1 MSENKQIEKHIF
13 GDQEADV
20 TGASILLDD
29 VTKSYGSGNPAVDH
43 LTLEI
48 PAGQT
53 VMFVGPSGCGKTT
66 TLKMI
71 NRLIEPT
78 EGHIIINGDDVT
90 TMNGDR
96 LRRHIGYV
104 IQAGGLLPHMSVA
117 ANIGIVPKMLG
128 WSKSRIADRVDELLD
143 LVSLDPGVYRDRYPR
158 ELSGGQQQRVGVA
171 RALAA
176 DPPVLLMDEPF
187 GAVDPIT
194 RQRLQEELIH
204 IQNELHKTIVFVT
217 HDFDEA
223 VKLGDWIVIFNEGAH
238 IMQYD
243 TPERIL
249 ANPSNEFVEDFIGS
263 GAGLMQLGLARVSD
277 VPLKEAVR
285 ARPGE
290 DSLEV
295 DRRLKAAGVRRVVVL
310 DRRDR
315 PVGWVSSKQ
324 ILRTSRIRS
333 DYNQELPIVGA
344 SSTLDDALD
353 TMLVAGS
360 TEAIVHGPRRRF
372 LGLITVNTVI
382 KAIEEISSR
391 APDEVSAPLGH
402 NTGSDSASSADS
414 SPAED
419 EASRRRTTSRHS
431 RERRPT
437 PPQRPPVVMG
447 MNERS
452 ANPGE
457 QSRIGLIV
465 QPIALL
471 LFLGGM
477 ILWLRMT
484 DLTETEQATL
494 ASKEL
499 RRLTLQHINLTI
511 VAAVIVLATAIPA
524 GIILTR
530 KPFAALTGPITMIA
544 NLGQAA
550 PTVGLVVLFAFW
562 LDFGYTAALVSL
574 VVYSFLP
581 VLKNTMVGL
590 KAVDPRLVEAAR
602 GMGMSNVAVLTK
614 VELPLA
620 VPVMLAGIRTA
631 LVLLVGSATLA
642 TFVNGGGLGLLIT
655 TGVNLNQVRVLI
667 FGSLLVAV
675 LALGVDWAARVIEY
689 FARPKGL

>member
-1 MSENKQIEKHIF
+1 
-13 GDQEADV
+13 
-20 TGASILLDD
+20 
-29 VTKSYGSGNPAVDH
+29 
-43 LTLEI
+43 
-48 PAGQT
+48 
-53 VMFVGPSGCGKTT
+53 
-66 TLKMI
+66 
-71 NRLIEPT
+71 
-78 EGHIIINGDDVT
+78 
-90 TMNGDR
+90 
-96 LRRHIGYV
+96 
-104 IQAGGLLPHMSVA
+104 
-117 ANIGIVPKMLG
+117 
-128 WSKSRIADRVDELLD
+128 
-143 LVSLDPGVYRDRYPR
+143 
-158 ELSGGQQQRVGVA
+158 
-171 RALAA
+171 
-176 DPPVLLMDEPF
+176 
-187 GAVDPIT
+187 
-194 RQRLQEELIH
+194 
-204 IQNELHKTIVFVT
+204 
-217 HDFDEA
+217 
-223 VKLGDWIVIFNEGAH
+223 
-238 IMQYD
+238 
-243 TPERIL
+243 
-249 ANPSNEFVEDFIGS
+249 
-263 GAGLMQLGLARVSD
+263 
-277 VPLKEAVR
+277 
-285 ARPGE
+285 
-290 DSLEV
+290 
-295 DRRLKAAGVRRVVVL
+295 
-310 DRRDR
+310 
-315 PVGWVSSKQ
+315 
-324 ILRTSRIRS
+324 
-333 DYNQELPIVGA
+333 
-344 SSTLDDALD
+344 
-353 TMLVAGS
+353 
-360 TEAIVHGPRRRF
+360 
-372 LGLITVNTVI
+372 
-382 KAIEEISSR
+382 
-391 APDEVSAPLGH
+391 
-402 NTGSDSASSADS
+402 
-414 SPAED
+414 
-419 EASRRRTTSRHS
+419 
-431 RERRPT
+431 
-437 PPQRPPVVMG
+437 

-511 VAAVIVLATAIPA
+511 VAA